1 MSKET
6 EELILDELRKLS
18 KIITLVYGD
27 VIERELSK
35 VCTSNERK
43 KIWVLMDGKR
53 MSKNIA
59 KEIGIAEWSVNR
71 FLKIA
76 TNAGLA
82 ENPRGKPP
90 YRVIDYVPPSWI
102 ELIELP
108 EEKVEKEE
116 EQT

>member
-1 MSKET
+1 MSGQDPT
-6 EELILDELRKLS
+6 LEELKKITRIL
-18 KIITLVYGD
+18 TLAHAGA
-27 VIERELSK
+27 IEKEIEK
-35 VCTSNERK
+35 VATSEERK
-43 KIWVLMDGKR
+43 KIWVLMDGRR
-53 MSKNIA
+53 MSKDIA
-59 KEIGIAEWSVNR
+59 REIGIAEWSVNR

-76 TNAGLA
+76 AAAGLA
-82 ENPRGKPP
+82 RNPRGKPP